1 MRAVLNHLGERII
14 GAALKVHTALGPGLL
29 ESAYEACLVHELSK
43 AGLHTARQVALPLR
57 YDGVELDCA
66 YRLDLVVESL
76 IVVELKS
83 VEKLLPIHSAQLIAY
98 LKMGQYLLG
107 DLLNFNTL
115 HLRDGIKRLIN
126 SSSASAPS
134 VPSL

>member
-1 MRAVLNHLGERII
+1 
-14 GAALKVHTALGPGLL
+14 
-29 ESAYEACLVHELSK
+29 
-43 AGLHTARQVALPLR
+43 
-57 YDGVELDCA
+57 
-66 YRLDLVVESL
+66 
-76 IVVELKS
+76 VVELKS

-98 LKMGQYLLG
+98 LKIGQYPLG
-107 DLLNFNTL
+107 YLLNFNTL